1 MNESRIA
8 VIGAGMAG
16 LGAARTLR
24 RLGIAAT
31 VFEKSRGPGGRCA
44 TRRVGDYFWDS
55 GATTIVPRQSELGRV
70 MREEISTDGL
80 EPVARPVM
88 LHTNLRPQPGDPT
101 RAAGRFAY
109 RDGIHTL
116 PKRLA
121 EGLDVRLQT
130 EVEHLDRDGHR
141 LVVNGERYDGI
152 ILTPPIPQ
160 TDRLLWTL
168 GESRPF
174 AAVRYRSCISIMLG
188 YADDLPETAYAAL
201 LSPDQAHPLAWL
213 SVESAKCT
221 GRRPTLVLQMSREFS
236 RVHYPKSDAELVD
249 MALPYVRT
257 LFGARY
263 TQPDAISVMRWK
275 YSQPEVTGTF
285 GMVNPPGSRL
295 IVASDGIFGG
305 RLEDAYDS
313 GVRAATM
320 LAESLAIPIESPAER
335 AA

>member
-16 LGAARTLR
+16 LAAARTLR
-24 RLGIAAT
+24 HLGLGAT
-31 VFEKSRGPGGRCA
+31 VYEKSRGPGGRCA
-44 TRRVGDYFWDS
+44 TRRVGDFFWDS

-70 MREEISTDGL
+70 MREEISTEGL
-80 EPVARPVM
+80 EPVVKPVM

-101 RAAGRFAY
+101 RVSGRFAY

-121 EGLDVRLQT
+121 EGLEIRLQT
-130 EVEHLDRDGHR
+130 EVEQLQRDGHG
-141 LVVNGERYDGI
+141 VIVNGERYDGI

-188 YADDLPETAYAAL
+188 YIDDLPETPYAAL
-201 LSPDQAHPLAWL
+201 LSPDQAHPLSWL
-213 SVESAKCT
+213 SVESAKCG

-236 RVHYPKSDAELVD
+236 RVHYPKSDSELVE
-249 MALPYVRT
+249 MVLPYIRT
-257 LFGARY
+257 LFGERY
-263 TQPDAISVMRWK
+263 TRPDATSVMRWK

-285 GMVNPPGSRL
+285 GVVNPRGSRVV
-295 IVASDGIFGG
+295 VASDGIFGG

-320 LAESLAIPIESPAER
+320 LAESLAIPMASPAER